1 MPEAKNNFFKGKMNK
16 DLDKRLIQDGEYLD
30 ARNVSISNSTSS
42 STGRL
47 ENVIGNIELSDFGL
61 TDRNLEVIGV
71 YEDVENGRLFFFITN
86 YTDST
91 PNAND
96 RFAVTNSSHYITCY
110 DTTLSQYYILVKGN
124 FLNFSKTH
132 RINHINLIED
142 LLFWTDNRNQPRKIN
157 VKTAIAQSGSI
168 NDNPYYSMEEHI
180 SVAKY
185 YPWNGIRLYK
195 RSYELDDGDANKGR
209 INDYNHS
216 LFSKITELY
225 DTATLSNANSPYTF
239 NVISDMPSDGEM
251 STSGDGSG
259 LTVLMYVDA
268 SDNVSDLIVT
278 DGGVGFAVGDTISFV
293 DPESATGDTLTIT
306 LEEQDFWIEPTM
318 KDTTSTLLPYS
329 AEATSAAWGG
339 GGSASSGTFTRSDT
353 NQDLSAFVGCL
364 IYVEDNAD
372 AVTVPIS
379 QGVYITAINTDGSG
393 VVLSEA
399 ISIASTDTIY
409 IGANPYYNENDIS
422 TISNIRDKFVR
433 FSYRFKFDDNEY
445 SLIAPFTQP
454 TFIPKQDGYF
464 TGDWIDIDKDEQET
478 VKSSNVSFF
487 ENKVT
492 EVGLIIDLP
501 EGVSSVSE
509 LATDLKVKEVDI
521 LYKDAN
527 EPSVKIVK
535 TIKEDELLINSDT
548 LLEYT
553 YKSTKPIKVIPEN
566 EIVRVYDRVPVL
578 AKTQE
583 SIGNRVVYANYL
595 ESYAGL
601 DVLDYVVTSGEK
613 DLQGGINDAYSRR
626 EYPSHTLKQNRTY
639 QVGVVLV
646 DKFGR
651 KSSPIVSDNS
661 TVFHQYK
668 DSSFNLID
676 SDDVYFGDAL
686 RVSFNQDI
694 LGVAS
699 NPLYKGLYSAD
710 TNPMGWYSYQIVVKQ
725 KEQSYYNAY
734 VPTLLNDYPK
744 TSGSFANDIA
754 HITLVGDNVNKIP
767 RDFELS
773 NDGDGVFRSSIQLYP
788 RINNSVET
796 SSHDGYLITS
806 NLNSPNKVSVI
817 GQKDDMGLDKTQSNA
832 EYFYSPFYSIP
843 DNNSG
848 STGAIGVGSN
858 PLIARLSTRSQL
870 GAQGGNNTANYVQH
884 DEYSLNVLETRPI
897 ESNLELYWE
906 TSTSGLIS
914 ELNANVLTP
923 ENATGIPYQLADFTF
938 ELDETSQDTDV
949 VATDFYPQ
957 DFFDGD
963 IINANTTCTIVSV
976 KDQNGNSYPNKFSVT
991 KTGGNKFNLIYNE
1004 NPREYYNQ
1012 FSNINNN
1019 YDIVFNFTNVVD
1031 GVTVSRNVLSEGNRL
1046 LNIAPTFAEDATN
1059 LGDVPS
1065 LITVNQSTGVSDQNW
1080 REVGSVTIGNGSVF
1094 TGSGGLNLNDLS
1106 YTISKVE
1113 WYNTGNS
1120 TWYDYWYFLNK
1131 PGGRSST
1138 SFIGE
1143 RNITREPHNLI
1154 RIVFDENHHEWS
1166 AKLLYSP
1173 LIQWGWHDRPPYT
1186 VVSNAGGYGFPYF
1199 GETGYF
1205 VANVAKP
1212 SSYIPN
1218 GSPSFNSPPI
1228 FKYFATDI
1236 FLYNTPN
1243 YNNDI
1248 GLISDFNLYSGVIP
1262 TNGIRDYISSTSSGF
1277 NSTIEFASFRNVSSE
1292 TVLLTD
1298 MQMRVTFTLYDA
1310 NRNGT
1315 SKEFTVYF
1323 DVERDATYGT
1333 YNDS

>member
-1 MPEAKNNFFKGKMNK
+1 MAEAKNNFFKGRMNK

-30 ARNVSISNSTSS
+30 ARNLSISNSTSS

-61 TDRNLEVIGV
+61 TDRNLEIIGA
-71 YEDVENGRLFFFITN
+71 YEDVEDGRLFFFITN

-96 RFAVTNSSHYITCY
+96 RFAVTNSSHYIVCY

-157 VKTAIAQSGSI
+157 VETAIAQSGSI
-168 NDNPYYSMEEHI
+168 NTDPYYSMEEHI

-185 YPWNGIRLYK
+185 YPWNGIRLYR
-195 RSYELDDGDANKGR
+195 RSYELDESDSNYGR

-216 LFSKITELY
+216 LFSKITEIY
-225 DTATLSNANSPYTF
+225 DTATLDNNNSPYTF
-239 NVISDMPSDGEM
+239 NVIEDEPSDGEM
-251 STSGDGSG
+251 GTSGSGSG
-259 LTVLMYVDA
+259 LTVLMYVDTD
-268 SDNVSDLIVT
+268 DNVSDLIVT
-278 DGGVGFAVGDTISFV
+278 DGGSGFAVGDTISFV
-293 DPESATGDTLTIT
+293 DPESASGDTLTVT

-329 AEATSAAWGG
+329 AEATSSAWGG
-339 GGSASSGTFTRSDT
+339 GGSASSGAFTRSDT
-353 NQDLSAFVGCL
+353 NQDLSVFVGCL
-364 IYVEDNAD
+364 IYVEDNTG
-372 AVTVPIS
+372 AVTIPIS
-379 QGVYITAINTDGSG
+379 QGVTIEAINTDGTG
-393 VVLSEA
+393 VTLSEA

-464 TGDWIDIDKDEQET
+464 TGDWTNIDNDEQKT
-478 VKSSNVSFF
+478 VKSSNVDFF

-492 EVGLIIDLP
+492 EVGLVIDLP
-501 EGVSSVSE
+501 EGISNVSE
-509 LATDLKVKEVDI
+509 LATELKVKEVDI

-535 TIKEDELLINSDT
+535 TIKEDELLINSDS
-548 LLEYT
+548 LLEYV

-601 DVLDYVVTSGEK
+601 DTLDYVVTSGEK
-613 DLQGGINDAYSRR
+613 DLQGGANDAYSRR

-651 KSSPIVSDNS
+651 KSSPIISDNS
-661 TVFHQYK
+661 TVFNKYK
-668 DSSFNLID
+668 DGSFNLID
-676 SDDVYFGDAL
+676 SDDVYLGDAL
-686 RVSFNQDI
+686 KVSFNQDI
-694 LGVAS
+694 LGFAS
-699 NPLYKGLYSAD
+699 NPLYKGLYDAD

-734 VPTLLNDYPK
+734 VPTLLNGYP
-744 TSGSFANDIA
+744 TLSSAVDANIS
-754 HITLVGDNVNKIP
+754 HITLVGDNINKIP

-773 NDGDGVFRSSIQLYP
+773 NEGDETFRSSAQLYP
-788 RINNSVET
+788 RIDNSVET
-796 SSHDGYLITS
+796 SQHNGYLVTS
-806 NLNSPNKVSVI
+806 NLNSPNKVSFI
-817 GQKDDMGLDKTQSNA
+817 GYKDDMGLDKTQSNL

-848 STGAIGVGSN
+848 TTGAISVGSN
-858 PLIARLSTRSQL
+858 PLIARLSTRNPL
-870 GAQGGNNTANYVQH
+870 GSKGGSNTANFVQH
-884 DEYSLNVLETRPI
+884 DEYSLNVLETRPV

-914 ELNANVLTP
+914 ELNADVLTP

-938 ELDETSQDTDV
+938 ELDETSQSTDV
-949 VATDFYPQ
+949 VASNFYPQ
-957 DFFDGD
+957 DFFDTD

-976 KDQNGNSYPNKFSVT
+976 RDQNGNSYPNKFSVT

-1004 NPREYYNQ
+1004 SPREYYNQ
-1012 FSNINNN
+1012 FSNTSNN
-1019 YDIVFNFTNVVD
+1019 YDIVFNFTNIVD
-1031 GVTVSRNVLSEGNRL
+1031 GVTVSRNILSEKNRL
-1046 LNIAPTFAEDATN
+1046 INTAPTFGQNNSN
-1059 LGDVPS
+1059 LGSVLNS
-1065 LITVNQSTGVSDQNW
+1065 YSTSNSTKKILDGWKEVSDI
-1080 REVGSVTIGNGSVF
+1080 TISNGSVF
-1094 TGSGGLNLNDLS
+1094 GGQFPNGLS
-1106 YTISKVE
+1106 LEGIDYSISKVE
-1113 WYNTGNS
+1113 WYSTFDS
-1120 TWYDYWYFLNK
+1120 TWYDYI
-1131 PGGRSST
+1131 ST
-1138 SFIGE
+1138 YVVTGLFSTFDYY
-1143 RNITREPHNLI
+1143 NNNPDDLI
-1154 RIVFDENHHEWS
+1154 RIVWS
-1166 AKLLYSP
+1166 NGSFYSMKLLVSPALQWNRFDLQPNLVRISNPSENPLDPLGYS
-1173 LIQWGWHDRPPYT
+1173 
-1186 VVSNAGGYGFPYF
+1186 SNLFL
-1199 GETGYF
+1199 
-1205 VANVAKP
+1205 
-1212 SSYIPN
+1212 
-1218 GSPSFNSPPI
+1218 PSFHESSSSLEKVNTGILTVSEDKNLLQSVFRSNGASIPI
-1228 FKYFATDI
+1228 
-1236 FLYNTPN
+1236 N
-1243 YNNDI
+1243 
-1248 GLISDFNLYSGVIP
+1248 GLVVPYSTV
-1262 TNGIRDYISSTSSGF
+1262 NAYKNIRV
-1277 NSTIEFASFRNVSSE
+1277 STIRNLSSLG
-1292 TVLLTD
+1292 TQNSD
-1298 MQMRVTFTLYDA
+1298 MQIRVTFTLYDA
-1310 NRNGT
+1310 NRNGL
-1315 SKEFTVYF
+1315 SKEFIVYF
-1323 DVERDATYGT
+1323 DVQRDTTYGT